1 MSRGLPLAIGT
12 EEEVVPAHGD
22 AENRLATPTFLQ
34 HSQLITTLPGNVQDI
49 GQGSFIP
56 LYFTSATIRR
66 LGLPVDPLPIPWIII
81 IFKQF

>member
-1 MSRGLPLAIGT
+1 MSRGLPLTIGT
-12 EEEVVPAHGD
+12 EEEVVPTHGD
-22 AENRLATPTFLQ
+22 AENRLATPAFLRR
-34 HSQLITTLPGNVQDI
+34 SQIITTLPGNVQDR

-66 LGLPVDPLPIPWIII
+66 LGLPGDPLPIPWIII